1 MGDAAHRMLIDGQ
14 LVAAQDGREFDNIN
28 PATEAIIGTA
38 PEASASD
45 VERAIAAARRAFDTS
60 RWSTDVDLRITCIG
74 QLQAALRKQ
83 VDVLRPVLTAESGM
97 PLAMAFMIGVDP
109 AIEAMSYYP
118 DMLPTVEFDEE
129 LPKKEIFGTP
139 VRRVVRREAAGVVS
153 AITPWNVPFE
163 INLRK
168 SIAALAAGCTV
179 VLKPAPETPWSG
191 TLIAAAAAETDLP
204 PGVLNIV
211 TTSDNSVAEILT
223 SHPDVDQVAFTGS
236 TATGR
241 LIMANGAPTVK
252 RVSLELGGKSALIVL
267 DEESLQAGVATAAGT
282 ICVHSGQGCTHYTRL
297 LVPAH
302 LIATATELAK
312 GAMEAI
318 PYGDP
323 LDMNHMMGPLISQRQ
338 LDRVLGYMDLGRT
351 EGQLVTGGG
360 RATQF
365 DRGYFVQPTV
375 FTNVS
380 NSARI
385 AREEIF
391 GPVLSIIPFTDDDDA
406 VAIANDSTFGL
417 SGGVFSIDTARA
429 TGVAQRL
436 RTGTVS
442 INGAQ
447 WFAVDSP
454 FGGYKQSGLG
464 REFGREGLEDFM
476 EIKTMSFPA

>member
-1 MGDAAHRMLIDGQ
+1 MSDSAHRMLIDGQ
-14 LVAAQDGREFDNIN
+14 LVAARDNREFDNIN
-28 PATEAIIGTA
+28 PATEEVIGTA

-45 VERAIAAARRAFDTS
+45 VERAIAAARRAFDTTG
-60 RWSTDVDLRITCIG
+60 WSTDADLRIASIG

-83 VDVLRPVLTAESGM
+83 VDTLRPTLTAESGM
-97 PLAMAFMIGVDP
+97 PLAMAFMMGVDP

-118 DMLPTVEFDEE
+118 DLLPFLELTEE
-129 LPKKEIFGTP
+129 LPPKEIFGTP
-139 VRRVVRREAAGVVS
+139 VRRVVRREAAGVVA

-163 INLRK
+163 LNLRK

-179 VLKPAPETPWSG
+179 VLKPAPETPWSA

-223 SHPDVDQVAFTGS
+223 RHPDVDQVAFTGS

-267 DEESLQAGVATAAGT
+267 DEQSLQAGVLTAAGT

-302 LIATATELAK
+302 LIGAATELAK
-312 GAMEAI
+312 GAMEAT

-323 LDMNHMMGPLISQRQ
+323 LDPNHMMGPLISQRQ
-338 LDRVLGYMDLGRT
+338 LDRVLGYMDLGRA
-351 EGQLVTGGG
+351 EGRLVTGGG

-375 FTNVS
+375 FTDVP

-391 GPVLSIIPFTDDDDA
+391 GPVLSIIAFDGDDDA

-417 SGGVFSIDTARA
+417 SGAVFSADTARA

-442 INGAQ
+442 VNGAP
-447 WFAVDSP
+447 WFDVDSP

-476 EIKTMSFPA
+476 EIKTVSFPA